1 MSGGVEMLPDTLSLT
16 LGSRSYGLPGGF
28 TKTIIKS
35 IGWTLMEEMLSS
47 SFL

>member
-16 LGSRSYGLPGGF
+16 LGSRSYGLPCEF
-28 TKTIIKS
+28 TTTIIKS
-35 IGWTLMEEMLSS
+35 RGWTLMEDMLSS